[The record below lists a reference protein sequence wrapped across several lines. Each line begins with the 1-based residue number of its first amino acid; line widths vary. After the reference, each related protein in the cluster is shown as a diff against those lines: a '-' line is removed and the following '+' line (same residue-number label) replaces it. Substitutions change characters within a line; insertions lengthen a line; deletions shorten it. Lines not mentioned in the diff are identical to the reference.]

1 MQNLDS
7 FFRPCTDLEYDTQ
20 IRQQAAASTIR
31 NKRDR
36 EQKEEA
42 DRQRRLKQQR
52 ADMQRRCREEDD
64 DISDAD
70 ALQVE
75 DEENNSDLA
84 TDLQDDEDDATVEEA
99 LAAAIEDRLLVGVR
113 RSARLQGND
122 IMRSYHVA
130 TQLQN
135 QILNCIEHVEQ

>member
-1 MQNLDS
+1 MS
-7 FFRPCTDLEYDTQ
+7 FAT
-20 IRQQAAASTIR
+20 AAAKKILSGSMSATGI
-31 NKRDR
+31 D
-36 EQKEEA
+36 E
-42 DRQRRLKQQR
+42 KQ
-52 ADMQRRCREEDD
+52 EDD

-75 DEENNSDLA
+75 DEENDSDLA